1 MSLSQRALLVSLVLA
16 FSIGCDQATKVVARD
31 KLVGEPTASYLGDT
45 IRIVYAENS
54 GAFLSLGASLPDG
67 VRMAIF
73 VVFVSIFLL
82 GGLWWTLR
90 TPDLSKRMIFAASL
104 LIGGGIGN
112 LIDRV
117 VFDGRV
123 TDFLNL
129 GIGSLRTGIFNVAD
143 VWIMV
148 GVAIMLNAP
157 EVWAKDEED
166 QETSQD
172 PGEPSDT
179 N

>member
-1 MSLSQRALLVSLVLA
+1 MSLTRRAILVSLVLV
-16 FSIGCDQATKVVARD
+16 FSVGCDQATKVVARD
-31 KLVGEPTASYLGDT
+31 RLVGEPMASYFGDT
-45 IRIVYAENS
+45 IRIVYAENT
-54 GAFLSLGASLPDG
+54 GAFLSLGASLPDWL
-67 VRMAIF
+67 RMAIF
-73 VVFVSIFLL
+73 IVFVSAFLL

-90 TPDLSKRMIFAASL
+90 TPELSRRMIFAASL

-129 GIGSLRTGIFNVAD
+129 GVGSLRTGIFNIAD

-148 GVAIMLNAP
+148 GVAIMLTAP
-157 EVWAKDEED
+157 E
-166 QETSQD
+166 
-172 PGEPSDT
+172 
-179 N
+179 